1 MSFALRFF
9 SIVFL
14 AFMWSQ
20 GYSVESATTLRIDLP
35 GALRFAHTQGRE
47 KKTQDEELDLTD
59 RALGIAR
66 RDLWPDLQATLG
78 ANVSKAAD
86 GKTTPSQNA
95 GVGVSTPI
103 PLLGGTA
110 SVNAGTTRTDTPGTP
125 EQYSDTVN
133 LSFSVPLLRGGGYIR
148 WRSGLTAAER
158 AWVGAQRAHQR
169 FLEEL
174 SLSIAQRF
182 WNLDQLRLA
191 RTLAGESVE
200 KAQYLLEQSKALVE
214 IARATPNDVLRAEL
228 GVAQAQQSVT
238 DAQAALEGGIAD
250 FCIALGL
257 DPDTRLEWV
266 SITPNILQWDFDLAV
281 AQKTALERRV
291 DWAEALDH
299 IDDVK
304 RSLSLARR
312 DLLFPQLDL
321 SGGSGLSKTGNTP
334 FDETLKQDPSWQLGV
349 TLTLPA
355 SKRHEEHSY
364 YTALISLARSQRALE
379 ASRQGIQNEV
389 QTALRNLRKSET
401 SLAIQKRQAEF
412 ARLKQEK
419 SLIDYQA
426 GILTNKDY
434 LDSEG
439 EVRQADNA
447 VLAASIAMVV
457 AELELRRA
465 TGCLSLH
472 SDGRWRDE
480 IPPYA
485 APRSAT
491 APSTKVSE

>member
-1 MSFALRFF
+1 MNFAFRFV
-9 SIVFL
+9 SLVFPIFTC
-14 AFMWSQ
+14 AQAWSL
-20 GYSVESATTLRIDLP
+20 ESATTLRLDLA
-35 GALRFAHTQGRE
+35 GALRLAHTQGRE
-47 KKTQDEELDLTD
+47 KKTQDEELDLTE

-78 ANVSKAAD
+78 ANVSKATD
-86 GKTTPSQNA
+86 GKATPSQNA
-95 GVGVSTPI
+95 GVGVSSPI
-103 PLLGGTA
+103 PLVGGSA
-110 SVNAGTTRTDTPGTP
+110 SLNAGTTRTDAPGAP
-125 EQYSDTVN
+125 EQYSDAVN
-133 LSFSVPLLRGGGYIR
+133 LSFTVPILRGGGYIR
-148 WRSGLTAAER
+148 WRAGLTAAER

-174 SLSIAQRF
+174 SLGIAQRF

-191 RTLAGESVE
+191 RTLAGESLE
-200 KAQYLLEQSKALVE
+200 KAKYLLDQSKALVE

-238 DAQAALEGGIAD
+238 DAAAALEGGVSD

-257 DPDTRLEWV
+257 DPDIKLEWISV
-266 SITPNILQWDFDLAV
+266 TPNIVPWDFDLAV
-281 AQKTALERRV
+281 AQKIALERRV
-291 DWAEALDH
+291 DWAEALDR
-299 IDDVK
+299 IDDVQ
-304 RSLSLARR
+304 RSLHLARK
-312 DLLFPQLDL
+312 DLLPQLDL
-321 SGGSGLSKTGNTP
+321 AGQSGLSSSGKTP

-349 TLTLPA
+349 TLTLPV

-389 QTALRNLRKSET
+389 QTALRNLRKAET
-401 SLAIQKRQAEF
+401 TLAIQKRQAEF

-419 SLIDYQA
+419 SLIDYQD

-434 LDSEG
+434 LESEG

-465 TGCLSLH
+465 TGCLTLH
-472 SDGRWRDE
+472 PDGRWRDE

-485 APRSAT
+485 SPRSAT
-491 APSTKVSE
+491 SPSPKVSE